1 MAREV
6 IIVKSKEEADNLWRE
21 KLEAIVGR
29 RLHRIYCREKEPQG
43 ELSTME
49 LWARAYQQVMNEEKL
64 PMVLIARDK

>member
-6 IIVKSKEEADNLWRE
+6 IIAKSKEEADNLWRE

-43 ELSTME
+43 ELSVLEQWM
-49 LWARAYQQVMNEEKL
+49 RAYQQVMNEEIF
-64 PMVLIARDK
+64 PMVLIDPNK